1 LRPLPGPIRAGQGIA
16 ITDKHMSATRI
27 HSQPKSWLWGTLTSL
42 RLTVSL
48 LLILAAVAV
57 IGTVVPQGQPQNQYV
72 SRFGAVWG
80 QLLWLG
86 GFAQVYFSPWFL
98 GPIGLLAANILA
110 CVVHGLPQAVKR
122 VLKPL
127 TMETALT
134 LPERGQI
141 TWPAGVDPHSRI
153 AASLSRELGRCRQET
168 LPEHTVYWGE
178 RGRFRPLG
186 PYLIHI
192 ALLLILAGG
201 LIGKFWGVDGQLAI
215 DQGEVAG
222 AFQVEPRVEKPLNF
236 QVRLDKFQVSYYEP
250 GGSPKEFRSDLTFIQ
265 DGREV
270 SRATCRVNEPVT
282 FGGLTFYQ
290 SSYGAQAT
298 GPIRLKV
305 QLEDISESIEAPLR
319 RPTDLPGG
327 RGKIIPMKVDGNFQ
341 GYGPAVLILAQASS
355 DQPLAFWIFQN
366 HPGLAKSPYHP
377 GLVKQPGPYRFTVES
392 IPFGY
397 YSVFQVK
404 HDPGVAWVYAGFF
417 LFLPGLYL
425 AFFRPVERWALVV
438 SQTPKGKWQGR
449 LLGASPRQR
458 EEFAARQERLLME
471 LKRGIPS

>member
-1 LRPLPGPIRAGQGIA
+1 
-16 ITDKHMSATRI
+16 
-27 HSQPKSWLWGTLTSL
+27 LTSI
-42 RLTVSL
+42 RLTVFL

-57 IGTVVPQGQPQNQYV
+57 IGTVVPQNQPPNQYV
-72 SRFGAVWG
+72 SRFGEVWG

-86 GFAQVYFSPWFL
+86 GFTQVYFSPWFL
-98 GPIGLLAANILA
+98 GPISLLAANILA
-110 CVVHGLPQAVKR
+110 CVVHGLPRAVKR
-122 VLKPL
+122 AWQPL
-127 TMETALT
+127 SVETALT

-141 TWPAGVDPHSRI
+141 TWPAGVDPQPLI
-153 AASLSRELGRCRQET
+153 AATLSRELGHCRQET
-168 LPEHTVYWGE
+168 LPDQKVYFLE
-178 RGRFRPLG
+178 RGRFRPVG

-201 LIGKFWGVDGQLAI
+201 LIGKFWGVDGRLGI

-222 AFQVEPRVEKPLNF
+222 AFQVESRVEKPLNF

-250 GGSPKEFRSDLTFIQ
+250 GGSPKEFRSDLTFMK

-270 SRATCRVNEPVT
+270 SRAICRVNEPVT

-290 SSYGAQAT
+290 SSYGTQAT

-305 QLEDISESIEAPLR
+305 QLGDLSESIEAPLR
-319 RPTDLPGG
+319 QPADLPGG
-327 RGKIIPMKVDGNFQ
+327 RGQIIPMKVDGNFQ
-341 GYGPAVLILAQASS
+341 GYGPAVL
-355 DQPLAFWIFQN
+355 LAFSPGSG
-366 HPGLAKSPYHP
+366 HPQVFWTLKDHPELAE
-377 GLVKQPGPYRFTVES
+377 QPGPYRFTAES

-404 HDPGVAWVYAGFF
+404 RDPGVAWVYAGFL

-425 AFFRPVERWALVV
+425 AFLRPVERWALVV
-438 SQTPKGKWQGR
+438 AKTSQGRWQGR
-449 LLGASPRQR
+449 LLGASPRHR
-458 EEFAARQERLLME
+458 EEFAARQERLLTE

>member
-1 LRPLPGPIRAGQGIA
+1 MP
-16 ITDKHMSATRI
+16 ATRI
-27 HSQPKSWLWGTLTSL
+27 HSQPKSWLWGTLTSI
-42 RLTVSL
+42 RLTVFL

-57 IGTVVPQGQPQNQYV
+57 IGTVLPQNQPQQHYV
-72 SRFGAVWG
+72 SRFGEVWG
-80 QLLWLG
+80 QLFWLG
-86 GFAQVYFSPWFL
+86 GFTQVYFSLWFL
-98 GPIGLLAANILA
+98 GPISLLAVNILA

-122 VLKPL
+122 ASRPL
-127 TMETALT
+127 TVETALT

-141 TWPAGVDPHSRI
+141 TWPAGVDPQPLI
-153 AASLSRELGRCRQET
+153 ATALSRELGRCRQET
-168 LPEHTVYWGE
+168 LPDQKVYLLE
-178 RGRFRPLG
+178 RGRFRPVG

-215 DQGEVAG
+215 DQGEVAS
-222 AFQVEPRVEKPLNF
+222 AFQVGSRVEKPLNF

-250 GGSPKEFRSDLTFIQ
+250 GGSPKEFRSDLTFMQ

-290 SSYGAQAT
+290 SSYGSQPA

-305 QLEDISESIEAPLR
+305 QLGDLSESIEAPLR
-319 RPTDLPGG
+319 QPADLPGG

-341 GYGPAVLILAQASS
+341 GYGPAVL
-355 DQPLAFWIFQN
+355 LAFSPGSGHPQVFWTLKD
-366 HPGLAKSPYHP
+366 HPGL
-377 GLVKQPGPYRFTVES
+377 GQQPGPYRITAES

-404 HDPGVAWVYAGFF
+404 HDPGVLWVYAGFL

-438 SQTPKGKWQGR
+438 AKTSKGRWQGR
-449 LLGASPRQR
+449 LLGASPRNR

>member
-1 LRPLPGPIRAGQGIA
+1 
-16 ITDKHMSATRI
+16 MSATRI
-27 HSQPKSWLWGTLTSL
+27 HSQPKSWLWGTLTSI
-42 RLTVSL
+42 RLTVFL

-57 IGTVVPQGQPQNQYV
+57 IGTVVPQNQPPNQYV
-72 SRFGAVWG
+72 SRFGEVWG
-80 QLLWLG
+80 ELLWRG
-86 GFAQVYFSPWFL
+86 GFTQVYFSPWFL
-98 GPIGLLAANILA
+98 GPISLLAANILA
-110 CVVHGLPQAVKR
+110 CVVHGLPRAVR
-122 VLKPL
+122 RAWQPL
-127 TMETALT
+127 TVETALT

-141 TWPAGVDPHSRI
+141 TWPAGVDPQPLI
-153 AASLSRELGRCRQET
+153 AATLSRELGHCRQET
-168 LPEHTVYWGE
+168 LPDQKVYFLE
-178 RGRFRPLG
+178 RGRFRPVG

-222 AFQVEPRVEKPLNF
+222 AFQVGAQVEKPLNF

-250 GGSPKEFRSDLTFIQ
+250 GGSPKEFRSDLTLMK

-270 SRATCRVNEPVT
+270 SRVTCRVNEPVT

-290 SSYGAQAT
+290 SSYGTQAT

-305 QLEDISESIEAPLR
+305 QLGDLSESIEVPLR
-319 RPTDLPGG
+319 RQMELPGG
-327 RGKIIPMKVDGNFQ
+327 RGQVIAMKVDGNFQ
-341 GYGPAVLILAQASS
+341 GYGPAVLLAFSPGSGHPQVFWTLK
-355 DQPLAFWIFQN
+355 DQPEL
-366 HPGLAKSPYHP
+366 GE
-377 GLVKQPGPYRFTVES
+377 QPGPYRFTVES

-404 HDPGVAWVYAGFF
+404 HDPGVAWVYAGFL

-438 SQTPKGKWQGR
+438 AKTPQGKWQGR

>member
-1 LRPLPGPIRAGQGIA
+1 
-16 ITDKHMSATRI
+16 MSATRI
-27 HSQPKSWLWGTLTSL
+27 HSQPKSWLWGTLTSI
-42 RLTVSL
+42 RLTVFL

-57 IGTVVPQGQPQNQYV
+57 IGTVVPQNQPQNHYV
-72 SRFGAVWG
+72 SRFGEVWG

-86 GFAQVYFSPWFL
+86 GFTQVYFSPWFL
-98 GPIGLLAANILA
+98 GPISLLAANILA
-110 CVVHGLPQAVKR
+110 CVVHGLPQAINR
-122 VLKPL
+122 AGQRL
-127 TMETALT
+127 TVETALT

-141 TWPAGVDPHSRI
+141 TWPAGVDPQPLI
-153 AASLSRELGRCRQET
+153 EATLSRELGHCRQET
-168 LPEHTVYWGE
+168 LPDQKVYLRE
-178 RGRFRPLG
+178 KGRFRPVG

-192 ALLLILAGG
+192 ALLMILAGG
-201 LIGKFWGVDGQLAI
+201 LIGKLWGVDGQLAI

-222 AFQVEPRVEKPLNF
+222 AFQVGPRVEKPLNF

-250 GGSPKEFRSDLTFIQ
+250 GGSPKEFRSDLTFMQ

-290 SSYGAQAT
+290 SSYGSQAT

-305 QLEDISESIEAPLR
+305 QLGDLSESIEAPLR
-319 RPTDLPGG
+319 QPADLPGG

-341 GYGPAVLILAQASS
+341 GYGPAVL
-355 DQPLAFWIFQN
+355 LAFSPGSGHPQVFWTLKDR
-366 HPGLAKSPYHP
+366 PGL
-377 GLVKQPGPYRFTVES
+377 GQQPGPYRFTVES

-404 HDPGVAWVYAGFF
+404 HDPGVAWVYAGFL

-425 AFFRPVERWALVV
+425 AFFRPAERWALVLAKT
-438 SQTPKGKWQGR
+438 SKGKWQGR
-449 LLGASPRQR
+449 LLGASPRNR

-471 LKRGIPS
+471 LKRGMPS

>member
-1 LRPLPGPIRAGQGIA
+1 
-16 ITDKHMSATRI
+16 
-27 HSQPKSWLWGTLTSL
+27 LTSI
-42 RLTVSL
+42 RLTVFL

-57 IGTVVPQGQPQNQYV
+57 IGTVVPQNQPPNQYF
-72 SRFGAVWG
+72 SRFGEVWG
-80 QLLWLG
+80 ELLWRG
-86 GFAQVYFSPWFL
+86 GFTQVYFSPWFL
-98 GPIGLLAANILA
+98 GPISLLAVNILA

-122 VLKPL
+122 AWQPL
-127 TMETALT
+127 TVATALT

-141 TWPAGVDPHSRI
+141 TWPGGVDPHPLVS
-153 AASLSRELGRCRQET
+153 AALGRELGHCRKET
-168 LPEHTVYWGE
+168 LPDQEIYLLE
-178 RGRFRPLG
+178 RGRFRPVG
-186 PYLIHI
+186 PYLIHV

-201 LIGKFWGVDGQLAI
+201 LIGKFWGVDGSLAI
-215 DQGEVAG
+215 AQGEVAG
-222 AFQVEPRVEKPLNF
+222 AFQVGPRVEKPLNF
-236 QVRLDKFQVSYYEP
+236 QMRLDNFQVSYYEP

-290 SSYGAQAT
+290 SSYGTQAT

-305 QLEDISESIEAPLR
+305 QLGDLSESIDAPLR
-319 RPTDLPGG
+319 QPADLPGG
-327 RGKIIPMKVDGNFQ
+327 RGRIIPMKVDGNFQ
-341 GYGPAVLILAQASS
+341 GYGPAVLLAFSPGSGHPQVFWTLK
-355 DQPLAFWIFQN
+355 DQPGVGQ
-366 HPGLAKSPYHP
+366 
-377 GLVKQPGPYRFTVES
+377 QPGPYRFTAES

-404 HDPGVAWVYAGFF
+404 HDPGVAWVYAGFL

-425 AFFRPVERWALVV
+425 AFFRPVERWALVLAK
-438 SQTPKGKWQGR
+438 TPKGKWQGR
-449 LLGASPRQR
+449 LLGASPRYR

>member
-1 LRPLPGPIRAGQGIA
+1 MP
-16 ITDKHMSATRI
+16 ATRI
-27 HSQPKSWLWGTLTSL
+27 HSQPKSWLWGTLTSI
-42 RLTVSL
+42 RLTVFL
-48 LLILAAVAV
+48 LLILAGVAV
-57 IGTVVPQGQPQNQYV
+57 IGTVVPQNQPPNQYV
-72 SRFGAVWG
+72 SRFGDVWG
-80 QLLWLG
+80 RLLWLG

-98 GPIGLLAANILA
+98 GPISLLAANILA
-110 CVVHGLPQAVKR
+110 CVVHGLPQAIKR
-122 VLKPL
+122 AGQPL
-127 TMETALT
+127 TAETALT
-134 LPERGQI
+134 LPERGRI
-141 TWPAGVDPHSRI
+141 TWPAGIDPQPGL
-153 AASLSRELGRCRQET
+153 AATLSRELGRCRQET
-168 LPEHTVYWGE
+168 SPDQTVYFGE
-178 RGRFRPLG
+178 RGRFRPVG

-215 DQGEVAG
+215 DQGEVAS
-222 AFQVEPRVEKPLNF
+222 AFQVGPRVEKPLNF

-250 GGSPKEFRSDLTFIQ
+250 GASPKEFRSDLTFMQ

-290 SSYGAQAT
+290 SSYGSQAT

-305 QLEDISESIEAPLR
+305 QLGDLSESIEVPLR
-319 RPTDLPGG
+319 QPADLPGG

-341 GYGPAVLILAQASS
+341 GYGPAVL
-355 DQPLAFWIFQN
+355 LAFSSGSG
-366 HPGLAKSPYHP
+366 HPQVFWFLKDHP
-377 GLVKQPGPYRFTVES
+377 EMGQQPSPYRFTVES

-404 HDPGVAWVYAGFF
+404 HDPGVAWVYAGFL

-438 SQTPKGKWQGR
+438 AKTPKGKWQGR
-449 LLGASPRQR
+449 LLGASPRHR

>member
-1 LRPLPGPIRAGQGIA
+1 
-16 ITDKHMSATRI
+16 MSATRI
-27 HSQPKSWLWGTLTSL
+27 HSQPKSWLWGTLTSI
-42 RLTVSL
+42 RLTVFL
-48 LLILAAVAV
+48 LLILAGVAV
-57 IGTVVPQGQPQNQYV
+57 IGTVVPQNQPPNQYV
-72 SRFGAVWG
+72 SRFGDVWG
-80 QLLWLG
+80 RLLWLG

-98 GPIGLLAANILA
+98 GPISLLAANILA

-122 VLKPL
+122 AGQPL
-127 TMETALT
+127 TAETALT
-134 LPERGQI
+134 LPERGRI
-141 TWPAGVDPHSRI
+141 TWPAGADPQPGL
-153 AASLSRELGRCRQET
+153 AATLSRELGRCRQET
-168 LPEHTVYWGE
+168 FPDQTVYFGE
-178 RGRFRPLG
+178 RGRFRPVG

-215 DQGEVAG
+215 DQGEMAS
-222 AFQVEPRVEKPLNF
+222 AFQVGPRVEKPLNF

-250 GGSPKEFRSDLTFIQ
+250 GASPKEFRSDLTFMQ

-270 SRATCRVNEPVT
+270 SRAICRVNEPVT

-290 SSYGAQAT
+290 SSYGSQAT

-305 QLEDISESIEAPLR
+305 QMGDRSESIESPLR
-319 RPTDLPGG
+319 QPTDLPGG
-327 RGKIIPMKVDGNFQ
+327 RGKIISMKVDGNFQ
-341 GYGPAVLILAQASS
+341 GYGPAVLILSQASS

-366 HPGLAKSPYHP
+366 HPGLAQSPYHP

-404 HDPGVAWVYAGFF
+404 HDPGVAWVYAGFL

-438 SQTPKGKWQGR
+438 AKTSKGRWQGR
-449 LLGASPRQR
+449 LLGASPRHR
-458 EEFAARQERLLME
+458 EEFAARQEALLTE